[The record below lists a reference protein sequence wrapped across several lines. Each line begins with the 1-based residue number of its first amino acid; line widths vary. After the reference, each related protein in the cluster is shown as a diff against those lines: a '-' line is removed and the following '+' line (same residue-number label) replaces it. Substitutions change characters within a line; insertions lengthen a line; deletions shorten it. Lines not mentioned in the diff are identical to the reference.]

1 MLYVCIYVMKI
12 IKKEIRDGKIWG
24 ISGRGEVGVNIIKIY
39 YMRIFFKELIII
51 NILLYVFE
59 GMNNE

>member
-1 MLYVCIYVMKI
+1 MKI
-12 IKKEIRDGKIWG
+12 IKKEIRDGKTWG
-24 ISGRGEVGVNIIKIY
+24 ISGRGEVGVNTIKIH

-51 NILLYVFE
+51 NILSHVFE